1 MGHRKLVQVSV
12 CTVSSAC
19 SESLN
24 SHHAG
29 WRHPTRPAT
38 LKTRC
43 LLAFCDDIAMA
54 RLVLSCKVGWLTG
67 LCTPSQLPVAL
78 RHSAQSLP
86 CRQCFSS
93 LQFKT
98 ERNNGPRVSSKKKH
112 CDVKVDAAAVA
123 TARPE
128 TWADV
133 MTAINAEYMD
143 PTDICKA
150 LQSDSKRV
158 LKSCGVRRDVTLV
171 RLRRTARCA
180 VARAAATHNYALYH
194 QTQEHLSQRDAVML
208 GASCILAFGCAHCHV
223 IPVIALPT
231 S

>member
-1 MGHRKLVQVSV
+1 
-12 CTVSSAC
+12 
-19 SESLN
+19 
-24 SHHAG
+24 
-29 WRHPTRPAT
+29 
-38 LKTRC
+38 
-43 LLAFCDDIAMA
+43 MA

-223 IPVIALPT
+223 IRTWSAEVAHSSHASAT
-231 S
+231 SAATARPILNLLQHCVLYRPKEPAHGMLENFIRPFDGK